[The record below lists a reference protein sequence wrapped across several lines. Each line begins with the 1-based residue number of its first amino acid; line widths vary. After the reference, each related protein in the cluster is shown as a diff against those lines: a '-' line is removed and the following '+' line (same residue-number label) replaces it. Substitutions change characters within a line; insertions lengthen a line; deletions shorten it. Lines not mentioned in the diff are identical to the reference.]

1 MRTLNASTNGAH
13 VKAYCVQELSMTW
26 PPALHQ
32 RLWVPALDGALITP
46 SVLNA

>member
-13 VKAYCVQELSMTW
+13 VKAHCVQELSLTW

-32 RLWVPALDGALITP
+32 GLRVPALDGALIAP
-46 SVLNA
+46 ICS